1 MAEMEPPNEQAEEVE
16 KIEVEIG
23 GETKQLTPAELERL
37 QAQLTLK
44 RPKPPSTVN
53 TKEEQDAP
61 PEPVVSKSQA
71 LHQAYKRAQGA
82 GCTPGCNFSFR
93 DPSPLHAS

>member
-1 MAEMEPPNEQAEEVE
+1 MAEMEPSSEQAEEVE

-44 RPKPPSTVN
+44 RPNLP
-53 TKEEQDAP
+53 
-61 PEPVVSKSQA
+61 
-71 LHQAYKRAQGA
+71 AQ
-82 GCTPGCNFSFR
+82 
-93 DPSPLHAS
+93 